1 MDAAHQGY
9 SGDRR
14 LMSAWSIRVPLLPD
28 ESISSWLARSAIAQ
42 GCDPL
47 VLTGAL
53 WPNWRIWST
62 DPDRGIESERLRVL
76 IQASGIS
83 TEEFVRASLRPIVE
97 AAAGRHLVDRSAW
110 PWLLALGSRNRKR
123 RGGIQFCQACLS
135 EDRTPYFRT
144 HWRLTWHVGCPKHG
158 LQLSDRC
165 QSCGSPI
172 EPHRLEAHAG
182 SLATCATCK
191 ATLGHG
197 SADPARSVAMAFQHA
212 ADSALEVKHA
222 AYGDRQLP
230 ASDWFELIRHFVGLI
245 RRANAHPKSG
255 LARAIRSL
263 AVDLDTVGIVS
274 PGLPVELLSVPER
287 ALLMQGAWQMV
298 NAGEH
303 QLLQVVRDAGLSS
316 TAISDSDGAL
326 PNALRR
332 MPELLP
338 PPRRQLKAAR
348 MAALRPRSKRS
359 VQIAWAQLQR
369 RFRSELR

>member
-1 MDAAHQGY
+1 MAAPDQGH

-28 ESISSWLARSAIAQ
+28 ESVSSWLARSAIAQ

-47 VLTGAL
+47 ALTGAL
-53 WPNWRIWST
+53 WPRWRIWST

-76 IQASGIS
+76 TQASGIPAD
-83 TEEFVRASLRPIVE
+83 EFVRASLRPVIE

-135 EDRTPYFRT
+135 EDRAPYFRA

-165 QSCGSPI
+165 PSCGSPV
-172 EPHRLEAHAG
+172 EPHRLEAHDG

-191 ATLGHG
+191 VTLGHG
-197 SADPARSVAMAFQHA
+197 SADPARSGAMALQQA
-212 ADSALEVKHA
+212 ADSALEVKQA
-222 AYGDRQLP
+222 AYGDRQMP
-230 ASDWFELIRHFVGLI
+230 VSDWFGLIRHFVGLI
-245 RRANAHPKSG
+245 RRANAHPESG

-263 AVDLDTVGIVS
+263 AVDLDAIRIVS

-303 QLLQVVRDAGLSS
+303 ELLQVARDAGLSS
-316 TAISDSDGAL
+316 AAIRDSDGAP
-326 PNALRR
+326 PNALRL
-332 MPELLP
+332 MSAPLP
-338 PPRRQLKAAR
+338 GTPPTKATR
-348 MAALRPRSKRS
+348 AAITRPRSKRS
-359 VQIAWAQLQR
+359 VQIAWSHLQR
-369 RFRSELR
+369 RLRSALR